1 MSDNSPSPLELVAIA
16 ALVLG
21 NKWTPRLISHLT
33 NGTAR
38 FCQLQD
44 AVGGI
49 NPRTLSKR
57 LLDLEKWGIVIK
69 TTFKDNPQR
78 VEYTLTTKGHD
89 LEPIIKQMRLWGEK
103 YATEHRTKKSRKS
116 SHEIK

>member
-1 MSDNSPSPLELVAIA
+1 MSDNPSTSLELVAIS

-21 NKWTPRLISHLT
+21 NKWTPRLIAHLT
-33 NGTAR
+33 TGTAR

-57 LLDLEKWGIVIK
+57 LSDLEKWGVVIK

-78 VEYTLTTKGHD
+78 VEYTLTKKGKD
-89 LEPIIKQMRLWGEK
+89 LEPIIAQMHAWGEK
-103 YATEHRTKKSRKS
+103 YATDHRSKKSRKS

>member
-1 MSDNSPSPLELVAIA
+1 MSDNLSASMELIAIA
-16 ALVLG
+16 TQILG

-33 NGTAR
+33 SGTMR

-57 LLDLEKWGIVIK
+57 LSDLEKWNIVTKK
-69 TTFKDNPQR
+69 TYPENPQR
-78 VEYTLTTKGHD
+78 VEYTLTKKGQD
-89 LEPIIKQMRLWGEK
+89 LEPIVKQMEAWGKK
-103 YATEHRTKKSRKS
+103 YQSEHKGKKNRKS
-116 SHEIK
+116 ST